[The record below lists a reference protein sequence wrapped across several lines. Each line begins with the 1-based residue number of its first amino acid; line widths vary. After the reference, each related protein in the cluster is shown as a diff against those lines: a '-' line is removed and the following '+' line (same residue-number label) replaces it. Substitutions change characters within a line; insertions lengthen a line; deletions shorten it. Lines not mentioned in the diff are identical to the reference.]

1 MDDPND
7 PPQQLPD
14 MSENGF
20 EWMNNIQVQDLNW
33 LNDIHAIE
41 VDGDEFQEV
50 FDLLD
55 NLDDPP
61 VNQMVGISV
70 S

>member
-61 VNQMVGISV
+61 VNQMV
-70 S
+70 